1 MARLNKQ
8 KAFSTV
14 CVVVQTRS
22 ASSLPWFP
30 RECFCSGMSCK
41 YVGFPSV
48 TTSLV
53 SAASLA
59 IQNRLDGLQA
69 AIGHRL
75 QVNSHVAFGH
85 SNHHGFRCLG
95 HLGTVMA

>member
-1 MARLNKQ
+1 MARLNKE

-30 RECFCSGMSCK
+30 LECFCSGMRCK

-53 SAASLA
+53 SSASLA
-59 IQNRLDGLQA
+59 SRTGLMDSKRRF
-69 AIGHRL
+69 GHRL
-75 QVNSHVAFGH
+75 QVNSPVAFGH

-95 HLGTVMA
+95 HLGTV